1 VVGVRLADDRRGR
14 VPFALLG
21 VLVLVGSATFST
33 ALSSRG
39 PADER
44 RAVDRAVERV
54 EANANAALRAAV
66 AEAGRRAAR
75 EPVTRPADT
84 PFGSVLDPDRP
95 FRDALRI
102 RIYLSARERLRAV
115 RYGHDG
121 VVAAASLPPT
131 PTPAA
136 LAAAKRRVTVERAD
150 DGAALRVVVRG
161 LRIEASRDG
170 RTVVASNR
178 TVETVVSTPALALH
192 DRAVRFEE
200 RLNRGPLEGPGLGRR
215 LTGRLYPL
223 VWARAYAQRGGL
235 PVENVL
241 ANRHVAVATNGAVL
255 AEQRAAFGRSD
266 PAGRRG
272 LDRALVR
279 TGVEDLAGPA
289 GVDASPLHEH
299 VLARPNEPADREASI
314 PRFDTGDAPGPD
326 HRLTVR
332 VGRSADVALAATLA
346 GSGNRSVAGAARAG
360 YRVTGRLRLR
370 TDRVAGEPRPD
381 PGRPPEPGYDLEEAS
396 VSTTATVEN
405 ASVAAPAA
413 GAGERRVASFG
424 RRVRLDHEVTW
435 TWVDGNETERT
446 TGEWSERYRVGVAVT
461 VEPDRRSP
469 GPNRS
474 VEPAFEPGGRFDGP
488 NLVDTP
494 AAVRAALV
502 EDQGG
507 RDGVATAAARDRLD
521 RTRTR
526 VVGDRPPGLDPWL
539 RTELS
544 ALRDAVRNESVRVR
558 GVRLAAGAVVPP
570 ARLADRLRERRAA
583 LLDAPARDGR
593 YRGAPERA
601 VVAARAVYLDRV
613 VASLERRAERA
624 RARNDRLDDRL
635 AGPGGVAGDRV
646 LSALEA
652 ARRTTTPE
660 RRATIRGR
668 TGAVRI
674 GPDGSPAYLTRAAV
688 GSDLAT
694 AVASDEEYHPLAARN
709 RNLFAV
715 PYGDAA
721 DHVTNDS
728 GGTTLRTAARTLVS
742 AAGTTGTAGRD
753 DTAERRE
760 RLRAATR
767 DSYQAVERRMGRT
780 VARRTTLDVGAGLA
794 AVRAAARRWEGPGRR
809 ALAAANGSLARAAAA
824 ETVDRLGDPPPG
836 LETRLRTH
844 LRRASGTARRSGAA
858 SVPEDAVGPVHEA
871 VRTAAERRRTTV
883 QGADTTGGGD
893 GAGSRAAA
901 RRTPAGLPVAPAPG
915 YWYATVNA
923 WTVSVRGA
931 YARFALHT
939 RRGPPGE
946 TLRYVR
952 DGSTVALDADDDGE
966 TERLGHD
973 ERVGF
978 AANTTVVVAVP
989 APGFVGDRGGDADER
1004 SAGWPRPAC
1013 LGPPAGCPRVEGPN
1027 RTETE
1032 PTPAARVE

>member
-1 VVGVRLADDRRGR
+1 MRLADDRRGR

-66 AEAGRRAAR
+66 AGAGRRAAH

-115 RYGHDG
+115 RYDHDG

-131 PTPAA
+131 PTPTA

-150 DGAALRVVVRG
+150 DGAALRVTVRG

-178 TVETVVSTPALALH
+178 TVETVVATPTLALH

-299 VLARPNEPADREASI
+299 VLARPNEPSDRGASI
-314 PRFDTGDAPGPD
+314 PRFDTDDAPGPD

-332 VGRSADVALAATLA
+332 VGRSADVALASALA
-346 GSGNRSVAGAARAG
+346 ESGNRSVAGAARAG

-370 TDRVAGEPRPD
+370 TKRVAAEPRPD
-381 PGRPPEPGYDLEEAS
+381 PGRPPESGYDLEDAS

-405 ASVAAPAA
+405 ASVPAPAA
-413 GAGERRVASFG
+413 GAGERRVAVFG

-446 TGEWSERYRVGVAVT
+446 TGEWSERHRVGVAVT

-488 NLVDTP
+488 NLGDTP

-502 EDQGG
+502 KDQGG
-507 RDGVATAAARDRLD
+507 RDGVATAAARERLD

-539 RTELS
+539 RAELS
-544 ALRDAVRNESVRVR
+544 ALREVVRNESLRVR
-558 GVRLAAGAVVPP
+558 GARLAAGAVVPP
-570 ARLADRLRERRAA
+570 ARLVDRLRERRSA
-583 LLDAPARDGR
+583 LLDAPARGER

-613 VASLERRAERA
+613 VANLERRAERA
-624 RARNDRLDDRL
+624 RARNARLDDRL

-646 LSALEA
+646 LPALEA

-668 TGAVRI
+668 TGTVRI
-674 GPDGSPAYLTRAAV
+674 TPDGSPAYLARAAV

-694 AVASDEEYHPLAARN
+694 AVAPDDEYHPLAARN

-742 AAGTTGTAGRD
+742 TAGTVGQN
-753 DTAERRE
+753 DTADRRE

-780 VARRTTLDVGAGLA
+780 VARRTTLDVGGGLA

-809 ALAAANGSLARAAAA
+809 SLAAANGSLARAAAA

-836 LETRLRTH
+836 LETRLRIH
-844 LRRASGTARRSGAA
+844 LRHASGTARRSGAA
-858 SVPEDAVGPVHEA
+858 SVPEDAVRAVHEA
-871 VRTAAERRRTTV
+871 VRTATERRHTTV
-883 QGADTTGGGD
+883 PDADAGGG
-893 GAGSRAAA
+893 GGRTGSRAAT
-901 RRTPAGLPVAPAPG
+901 RRTPAGLPIAPAPG

-952 DGSTVALDADDDGE
+952 DGSTVALDVDGDGE

-989 APGFVGDRGGDADER
+989 APGFVGDRDGNADER

-1013 LGPPAGCPRVEGPN
+1013 LGPPAGCPGVEGPN
-1027 RTETE
+1027 ASTRARQ
-1032 PTPAARVE
+1032 TPAARIE

>member
-1 VVGVRLADDRRGR
+1 MRLADDRRGR
-14 VPFALLG
+14 VPFAVLG
-21 VLVLVGSATFST
+21 VLVLVGSATFSA

-39 PADER
+39 PVDER

-54 EANANAALRAAV
+54 EANADAALRAAV

-75 EPVTRPADT
+75 EPVTRPADN
-84 PFGSVLDPDRP
+84 PFGAAIDPDRP

-102 RIYLSARERLRAV
+102 RIYLSARERLRAI

-121 VVAAASLPPT
+121 VVATASLPPT
-131 PTPAA
+131 RTPAA

-150 DGAALRVVVRG
+150 DGAALRVTVRG

-170 RTVVASNR
+170 RPVVASNR

-192 DRAVRFEE
+192 DRAVGFEK
-200 RLNRGPLEGPGLGRR
+200 RLSRGPLDGPGLGRR

-255 AEQRAAFGRSD
+255 AEQRSAFGRSD

-272 LDRALVR
+272 LDRALIR

-289 GVDASPLHEH
+289 GVDAAPLHEH
-299 VLARPNEPADREASI
+299 VLARPNEPSEEKASI
-314 PRFDTGDAPGPD
+314 GRFDTDDAPNPD

-332 VGRSADVALAATLA
+332 IGRSADSALAATLA

-360 YRVTGRLRLR
+360 YRTTGRLRLR
-370 TDRVAGEPRPD
+370 TERIAAEPRPD
-381 PGRPPEPGYDLEEAS
+381 PGGPPEPGYDLDDAS

-405 ASVAAPAA
+405 VSVTTPTA
-413 GAGERRVASFG
+413 GPGERIVATFG
-424 RRVRLDHEVTW
+424 RRVTLDHEVTW

-446 TGEWSERYRVGVAVT
+446 TGEWSERHRIDVAVT

-474 VEPAFEPGGRFDGP
+474 VEPVFESGARFEGP
-488 NLVDTP
+488 NLGDTP
-494 AAVRAALV
+494 AAVRVALV
-502 EDQGG
+502 EDRGG
-507 RDGVATAAARDRLD
+507 RDGVAVAAARDRLD

-526 VVGDRPPGLDPWL
+526 VIGDRPPELDPWL

-544 ALRDAVRNESVRVR
+544 TLRDTVRNVSVRVR
-558 GVRLAAGAVVPP
+558 GDRLAAGGVVPS
-570 ARLADRLRERRAA
+570 ARLAELLRERRST
-583 LLDAPARDGR
+583 LLDAPSRGGS

-601 VVAARAVYLDRV
+601 VVAARVVYLDRV
-613 VASLERRAERA
+613 AAGLERRAERT
-624 RARNDRLDDRL
+624 RTRNDRLNDSL
-635 AGPGGVAGDRV
+635 AGAGGVAGGRV
-646 LSALEA
+646 LPALEA
-652 ARRTTTPE
+652 ARRTTTSE
-660 RRATIRGR
+660 RRPAIQGQ
-668 TGAVRI
+668 TGTVRI
-674 GPDGSPAYLTRAAV
+674 VPDGSPAYLTRAAV

-694 AVASDEEYHPLAARN
+694 AVPPDGEYHPLAARN

-715 PYGDAA
+715 QYGDAA

-742 AAGTTGTAGRD
+742 TTATSGTNGTAD
-753 DTAERRE
+753 RRE
-760 RLRAATR
+760 RLRATTR
-767 DSYQAVERRMGRT
+767 DSYLAVEQRMGRT

-794 AVRAAARRWEGPGRR
+794 AVREAARRWDGPSRR
-809 ALAAANGSLARAAAA
+809 ALAAVNGSLARAAAA
-824 ETVDRLGDPPPG
+824 ETVDRLADPPPG
-836 LETRLRTH
+836 LETRLRAH
-844 LRRASGTARRSGAA
+844 LRHASGTARRSGAA
-858 SVPEDAVGPVHEA
+858 SVPEDAVGA
-871 VRTAAERRRTTV
+871 VRGAARGAAEPRQTTV
-883 QGADTTGGGD
+883 RDD
-893 GAGSRAAA
+893 DKRSRGSGVESNRGA

-915 YWYATVNA
+915 YWYATINA

-946 TLRYVR
+946 RLRYVR
-952 DGSTVALDADDDGE
+952 DGSTVALDVDGDGAD
-966 TERLGHD
+966 ERLGHD
-973 ERVGF
+973 ERIGF

-989 APGFVGDRGGDADER
+989 APGFVGDRDGNVNER

-1013 LGPPAGCPRVEGPN
+1013 LGPPAGCPAVDGRN
-1027 RTETE
+1027 ETGTG
-1032 PTPAARVE
+1032 PTPTARVE